1 MNSTDLHIH
10 LSGAESLPVTLESTP
25 ERRPAS
31 AFDLLASQPW
41 AMQPAMLETMA
52 AIAQRQGE
60 DVQAVEARLGRP
72 LQNAR
77 SVSVRDGVAVVPVI
91 GPIFRYANLFTEVS
105 GATSLDVLAREFSAA
120 VDDPLVKAVVLN
132 IDSPGGQATGVAE
145 FAHMIRA
152 AAKPVVAYV
161 DGSGASGAYWIAA
174 AADEIVLAKTAEVGS
189 IGVVVGVDT
198 RPSATGVVELV
209 SSQSPRKRPDLS
221 TDAGR
226 AQIQDRIDALAQ
238 VFVEDVAAYRGVAVE
253 TVLAE
258 FGQGDMR
265 LGATAVALGM
275 ADRVSTLEEVLAG
288 LAGATQGGRHMGE
301 QATENTVHVV
311 TMDVVMEALERD
323 NPYMVAELRAQG
335 AQAERERVLA
345 VQAQALPGHEALI
358 ARLAADG
365 VTTGPEAAVAVLA
378 AERALGTQRARTLQD
393 DAPAPVPFAAA
404 PDPSEESGDDAS
416 LPIEQRCAARWERD
430 QALHEEFSSLS
441 AYTAYVRSIDSG
453 RARVLGHK

>member
-10 LSGAESLPVTLESTP
+10 LSGAESPAVTLESTP

-120 VDDPLVKAVVLN
+120 VADPLVKAVVLN

-209 SSQSPRKRPDLS
+209 SSQSPRKRPDLN

-265 LGATAVALGM
+265 LGAAAVALGM

-288 LAGATQGGRHMGE
+288 LAGATQGGRHMDA
-301 QATENTVHVV
+301 QATEDTQQTV
-311 TMDVVMEALERD
+311 TLDSLAQDQPAL
-323 NPYMVAELRAQG
+323 VAELRAQG

>member
-10 LSGAESLPVTLESTP
+10 LSGAESPAVTLESTP

-288 LAGATQGGRHMGE
+288 LAGATQGGRHMGAN
-301 QATENTVHVV
+301 ATDDTPQTVTLDTLAQDHP
-311 TMDVVMEALERD
+311 AL
-323 NPYMVAELRAQG
+323 VAELRAQG

-378 AERALGTQRARTLQD
+378 AERALGANRARMLHD
-393 DAPAPVPFAAA
+393 DAPDPVPFAAA
-404 PDPSEESGDDAS
+404 PGPGEESGDDAS

-430 QALHEEFSSLS
+430 QALHEEFSSLA

>member
-77 SVSVRDGVAVVPVI
+77 SVSVRDGEAVVPVI

-120 VDDPLVKAVVLN
+120 VADPLVKAVVLN

-265 LGATAVALGM
+265 LGAAAVALGM

-288 LAGATQGGRHMGE
+288 LAGATQGGRHMGAN
-301 QATENTVHVV
+301 ATDDTPHTVTLD
-311 TMDVVMEALERD
+311 TMMQGHPAL
-323 NPYMVAELRAQG
+323 VADLRAQG
-335 AQAERERVLA
+335 AQAERERIQA

-378 AERALGTQRARTLQD
+378 AERALGATRARTLQD
-393 DAPAPVPFAAA
+393 DAPDPVPFAAA
-404 PDPSEESGDDAS
+404 PGPGEESGDDAN

-430 QALHEEFSSLS
+430 QALHEEFSSLA

>member
-10 LSGAESLPVTLESTP
+10 LSGAESPAVTLESTP

-132 IDSPGGQATGVAE
+132 IDFPGGQATGVAE

-198 RPSATGVVELV
+198 RPGAAGVVELV

-238 VFVEDVAAYRGVAVE
+238 VFVDDVAAYRGVSVE
-253 TVLAE
+253 TVLAD

-265 LGATAVALGM
+265 LGAAAVALGM

-288 LAGATQGGRHMGE
+288 LAGATQGGRRMGA
-301 QATENTVHVV
+301 QANDDTPQTV
-311 TMDVVMEALERD
+311 TLDTLAQDQPAL
-323 NPYMVAELRAQG
+323 VAELRAQG
-335 AQAERERVLA
+335 AQAERDRVLA

-378 AERALGTQRARTLQD
+378 AERALGANRAQALHD
-393 DAPAPVPFAAA
+393 DAPSAVSFVATN
-404 PDPSEESGDDAS
+404 DTGEESGDDAS

-430 QALHEEFSSLS
+430 RALHEEFSSLA
-441 AYTAYVRSIDSG
+441 AYTAYVRAVDTG
-453 RARVLGHK
+453 RARIFSRK

>member
-10 LSGAESLPVTLESTP
+10 LSGAESPAVTLESTP

-152 AAKPVVAYV
+152 ADKPVVAYV

-288 LAGATQGGRHMGE
+288 LAGATQGGRHMGAN
-301 QATENTVHVV
+301 ATDDTPQTVTLD
-311 TMDVVMEALERD
+311 TMMQGHPAL
-323 NPYMVAELRAQG
+323 VADLRAQG
-335 AQAERERVLA
+335 AQAERERILA

-393 DAPAPVPFAAA
+393 DAPDPVPFAAA

>member
-77 SVSVRDGVAVVPVI
+77 SVSVRDGVALVPVI

-120 VDDPLVKAVVLN
+120 VDDPLVKAVVLA

-198 RPSATGVVELV
+198 RPSATGMVELV

-265 LGATAVALGM
+265 LGAAAVALGM

-288 LAGATQGGRHMGE
+288 LAGATQGGRHMGAN
-301 QATENTVHVV
+301 ATDDTPQTVTLDTLAQDHP
-311 TMDVVMEALERD
+311 AL
-323 NPYMVAELRAQG
+323 VAELRAQG
-335 AQAERERVLA
+335 AQAERERILA

-378 AERALGTQRARTLQD
+378 AERALGTNRARALQD

-404 PDPSEESGDDAS
+404 PDPGEESGDDAS

-430 QALHEEFSSLS
+430 QALHEEFSSLA

>member
-91 GPIFRYANLFTEVS
+91 GPIFRYANLFTEIS

-265 LGATAVALGM
+265 LGAAAVALGM

-288 LAGATQGGRHMGE
+288 LAGATHGGRHMGA
-301 QATENTVHVV
+301 QATDDTPQTVTLDTLAQDHP
-311 TMDVVMEALERD
+311 AL
-323 NPYMVAELRAQG
+323 VAELRAQG

-378 AERALGTQRARTLQD
+378 AERALGANRARTLQD
-393 DAPAPVPFAAA
+393 DAPDPVPFAAA
-404 PDPSEESGDDAS
+404 PDPGEESGDDAR

-430 QALHEEFSSLS
+430 QALHEEFSSLA